1 MPDAKQICNLGLGK
15 IGATT
20 VASLAPPKTTVEKLC
35 AANYVHWRN
44 SELRKRRWV
53 FATEVV
59 QLAQVAVIPNTELP
73 FKFALPGDYL
83 RPVRPWRCGWVIR
96 GQFLYSASNKVE
108 LEYIRKCDDN
118 ELTDENFVDVLAWR
132 VAMELS
138 EPATQSNSK
147 IGNAAI
153 GYKDAIAEAGRLN
166 AFILDPTPVDA
177 PDEDY
182 SWVHARYNQYG

>member
-20 VASLAPPKTTVEKLC
+20 VSSLAPPRTVVEKLC

-59 QLAQVAVIPNTELP
+59 SLALSATIPNSDLP
-73 FKFALPGDYL
+73 YKYALPGNYL
-83 RPVRPWRCGWVIR
+83 RAVRPHRCPWVIR
-96 GQFLYSASNKVE
+96 GQFLYSASNQVT

-118 ELTDENFVDVLAWR
+118 ELTDENFIDVLAWR

-138 EPATQSNSK
+138 EPTTQSNSK

-153 GYKDAIAEAGRLN
+153 GYKDAVAEAGRLN
-166 AFILDPTPVDA
+166 AFLLDPSPVDA

-182 SWVHARYNQYG
+182 SWVNARYNQYG

>member
-20 VASLAPPKTTVEKLC
+20 VSSLAPPRTVVEKLC
-35 AANYVHWRN
+35 AANYVQWRN

-59 QLAQVAVIPNTELP
+59 PLALSATIPNTELP
-73 FKFALPGDYL
+73 YKYILPGNYL
-83 RPVRPWRCGWVIR
+83 RAVRPWRCPWVIR
-96 GQFLYSASNKVE
+96 GQFLFSASNQVT

-132 VAMELS
+132 IAMELS
-138 EPATQSNSK
+138 EPTTQSNSK
-147 IGNAAI
+147 IGNAAV

-166 AFILDPTPVDA
+166 AFLLDPSPVDA
-177 PDEDY
+177 PDEAF
-182 SWVHARYNQYG
+182 SWVDSRVHPYG